1 MPVARLTTT
10 SKFQIDVSYW
20 EKQGRNFREEVY
32 DALCDECKSMYSLD
46 DQRDVD
52 HIDPVTG
59 QVTRLDVLLD
69 CASEVCANAPDFV
82 NPRMPLT
89 RSIFRAFI
97 AGGNMPQSAEEIFAR
112 IKKGSPQII
121 LKELISNQMEDEGVV
136 AV

>member
-121 LKELISNQMEDEGVV
+121 LKELISNQMEAEGVV

>member
-1 MPVARLTTT
+1 MPVVRLSTT

-32 DALCDECKSMYSLD
+32 DTLCDECKRMYSLQE
-46 DQRDVD
+46 QRDVD

-59 QVTRLDVLLD
+59 QVTRLDILLD
-69 CASEVCANAPDFV
+69 CASEVCANSPDFV

-97 AGGNMPQSAEEIFAR
+97 AAGNMPQSAQDIYDR

-121 LKELISNQMEDEGVV
+121 LKELMSTQMEADGVISV
-136 AV
+136 